1 MFKVLIIE
9 RIVAAIGFLGLLAT
23 TVLVSPVLHAQ
34 PVEEAGVQAVESRLL
49 QADSYRTQSGSVKT
63 VTEVYQYFHEALKK
77 SQLYSVYY
85 RPDKGSLVLSK
96 SAAEAGQKVLMVDD
110 NYWLF
115 MPKSRRPIRIT
126 PMQKLLGDAS
136 VGDISSLSWSESYS
150 ATISQMNIPV
160 NGHNA
165 IELLLEAKVKGA
177 TYHRIELFLNAD
189 DNFPLKANLYLK
201 SGKLAKTADF
211 TSGMQNGL
219 RSVTAMVLKD
229 NIQPNKKTV
238 IEYKSSQAVEIAEKL
253 FNPSFLV
260 RNNLSEL

>member
-1 MFKVLIIE
+1 M
-9 RIVAAIGFLGLLAT
+9 
-23 TVLVSPVLHAQ
+23 TVLVSPILHAQ
-34 PVEEAGVQAVESRLL
+34 PVEAATVQAVESRLL
-49 QADSYRTQSGSVKT
+49 QADSYRTQGGSVKT
-63 VTEVYQYFHEALKK
+63 VTEVYQYVSGALKK
-77 SQLYSVYY
+77 SQLYSVYS

-96 SAAEAGQKVLMVDD
+96 SAAEAGQKVLILDD
-110 NYWLF
+110 KYWLF

-136 VGDISSLSWSESYS
+136 VGDISSLSWSDSYS
-150 ATISQMNIPV
+150 ATVSQTNRPV
-160 NGHNA
+160 NGYNA

-201 SGKLAKTADF
+201 SGKLAKTAHY

-238 IEYKSSQAVEIAEKL
+238 IEYKSSQAVEIADKL

-260 RNNLSEL
+260 RNNLSDL